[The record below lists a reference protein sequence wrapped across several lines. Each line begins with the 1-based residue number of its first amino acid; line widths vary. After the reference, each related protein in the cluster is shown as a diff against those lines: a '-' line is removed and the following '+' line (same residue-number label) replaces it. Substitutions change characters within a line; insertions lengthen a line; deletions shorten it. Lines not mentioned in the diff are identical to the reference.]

1 MAITLTLGIIVP
13 LTKGIIYLN
22 AWAIVYYS
30 VTGSPEPLDNNDNSS
45 HAFSIYLNNNRLLL
59 GNSEHKIQIMNWLT
73 IIIVVAIIAG
83 ILGALNS
90 KDGEK
95 GEGFFSGAL
104 AGGMGCGY
112 VIFEIFL
119 VVGGLIL
126 LFKLFGFLF
135 G

>member
-45 HAFSIYLNNNRLLL
+45 HAFPIYLNNNRLLL
-59 GNSEHKIQIMNWLT
+59 GNSEYKIQNYELVDYYYCCSYHCRNLRRTKLQGWR
-73 IIIVVAIIAG
+73 
-83 ILGALNS
+83 
-90 KDGEK
+90 K

-104 AGGMGCGY
+104 AGGMGCGS

-119 VVGGLIL
+119 AVGGLIL